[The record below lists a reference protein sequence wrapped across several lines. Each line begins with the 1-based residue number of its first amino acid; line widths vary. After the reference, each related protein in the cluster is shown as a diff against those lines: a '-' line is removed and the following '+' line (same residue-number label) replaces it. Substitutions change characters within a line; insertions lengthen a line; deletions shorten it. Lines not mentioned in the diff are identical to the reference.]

1 MFNKTKTL
9 CLLLLFAGAVFLQ
22 VQPGFSVG
30 LDAATDQTT
39 ASGYIAVA
47 SVGDDPDSEISMLAG
62 RAPHYLIFDE
72 NGALL
77 KSIQNPALERR
88 GGASRTVLDLLLNE
102 SCKTVIAGN
111 FGDRMQSLLKAN
123 DIEYYERE
131 GIVEEVLQ
139 AFVD

>member
-9 CLLLLFAGAVFLQ
+9 CLLLLFTGAVFLQ

-30 LDAATDQTT
+30 LDAHTDQTT

-47 SVGDDPDSEISMLAG
+47 SVGDGPDSEISMNAG

-72 NGALL
+72 DGVLL
-77 KSIQNPALERR
+77 KSIENPALERR
-88 GGASRTVLDLLLNE
+88 GGASRVVLDLLLNE